1 MLLNWRLKSTQKM
14 SSIFNNAS
22 LSDITIDVNS
32 LTTGLTKLQL
42 KGMQNVQFDLSE
54 ISMAISFYYNNGCY
68 YKIEIY
74 FVGTFCLWHFDGN
87 KTEQLIVKNI
97 Q

>member
-1 MLLNWRLKSTQKM
+1 
-14 SSIFNNAS
+14 
-22 LSDITIDVNS
+22 
-32 LTTGLTKLQL
+32 
-42 KGMQNVQFDLSE
+42 MQNVQFDLGD

-74 FVGTFCLWHFDGN
+74 FVGTFCLWHYDGN
-87 KTEQLIVKNI
+87 TTEQLIVKNI